1 MIIINSL
8 FIQNVIL
15 ILFRIFNL
23 NQVDVLLLIFYF
35 FIIIYMLDYQINDQH
50 MINNLHIH
58 IIKQII

>member
-1 MIIINSL
+1 M
-8 FIQNVIL
+8 QNVIL

-35 FIIIYMLDYQINDQH
+35 FIIIYMQDYQINDQH

>member
-1 MIIINSL
+1 M
-8 FIQNVIL
+8 QNVIL
-15 ILFRIFNL
+15 FLFRIFNL

-50 MINNLHIH
+50 MFNNLHIH